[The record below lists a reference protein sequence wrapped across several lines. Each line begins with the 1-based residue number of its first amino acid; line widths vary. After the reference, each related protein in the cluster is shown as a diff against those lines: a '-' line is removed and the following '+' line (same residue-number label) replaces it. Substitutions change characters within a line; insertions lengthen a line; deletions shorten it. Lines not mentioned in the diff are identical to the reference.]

1 MKANQHTPDTAAI
14 VAVFRQL
21 GIADNESREH
31 FRRLG
36 NLRKLNVRKTERRE
50 QQKHPANAGKVG
62 NGNHAQLE

>member
-1 MKANQHTPDTAAI
+1 MKTNRHTPDTAAI

-21 GIADNESREH
+21 GIADSESREH

-36 NLRKLNVRKTERRE
+36 NLRKLNVHKAERRK
-50 QQKHPANAGKVG
+50 QQKHPANAGKGG